1 MKTFLLVAAFV
12 TSFGASAQVYVNPNI
27 FNFGNSVQIQI
38 YNTND
43 FDISCSGSVNIFTHQ
58 NRMESGYY
66 FEQIR
71 KGSLSIRNFYLM
83 DMNNRVNF
91 TSHSIFCQKVR

>member
-12 TSFGASAQVYVNPNI
+12 TSFGASAQVYVNPTI
-27 FNFGNSVQIQI
+27 FNFGNSIQVQI

-43 FDISCSGSVNIFTHQ
+43 FDISCSGSVNMYTQQ
-58 NRMESGYY
+58 NRTESGYY
-66 FEQIR
+66 FDQVR
-71 KGSLSIRNFYLM
+71 KGSVSLRSFYLM
-83 DMNNRVNF
+83 NMGDRVSF